1 MIGKKL
7 RVLTYYKEW
16 KDSNNSVVASHSKY
30 EYLEVVGINREIF
43 YEEENTTKYEL
54 IMDNGMM
61 LNFFT
66 DKKLNLQS

>member
-1 MIGKKL
+1 MIGEKL

>member
-1 MIGKKL
+1 MIGEKL

-30 EYLEVVGINREIF
+30 EDLEVVGINREIF

-66 DKKLNLQS
+66 DKELNLQS